1 MFKAKVHILIL
12 VASVFACAVVFA
24 QQEQLTITTYYPS
37 PYGVYNVLRLYPNS
51 GGSCAVKD
59 DVGKMWYNSTINE
72 FVFCGANNT
81 ILSLGGNASG
91 VYWAKSGNDIY
102 NNNTGSVGI
111 SGVPSGVYALEVNG
125 TSEFSAAMRFSGP
138 TNTTYFSIK
147 NDQGNMN
154 VTMRDTSGND
164 SARFQVFN
172 AGGARIDTKG
182 TGSALQISRQDD
194 STAVWSFD
202 LATDSGGNS
211 TLVGTLAANDL
222 NHTPVTTTW
231 LEAKAVNPLPI
242 PSNPIGSIL
251 NGTSTSSSRI
261 TEVNFP
267 GKVTFS
273 GGIASNLGQA
283 LILIKRMI
291 FKATDKDLPVTY
303 ISQKI
308 SATDYYCVACAS
320 SSGNHG
326 TYVRQPGYTDVG
338 MWYVKGASASDANVD
353 VVCFHIGV
361 AQFDGDKRDW

>member
-1 MFKAKVHILIL
+1 MFKSKVHILIL
-12 VASVFACAVVFA
+12 IASVFACAVVFA

-125 TSEFSAAMRFSGP
+125 TSEFSAATRFSGP

-194 STAVWSFD
+194 STAVWSLD
-202 LATDSGGNS
+202 LANNGGNS
-211 TLVGTLAANDL
+211 TLVGTLTVNDTG
-222 NHTPVTTTW
+222 TPSATRW
-231 LEAKAVNPLPI
+231 LEAKAVTPI
-242 PSNPIGSIL
+242 SNTAQAIGSIL
-251 NGTSTSSSRI
+251 GNSTTPSNRYAA
-261 TEVNFP
+261 VNFP
-267 GKVTFS
+267 GPVSFSSGIFDGVSSKGIPMVLMKHLTLADDEVVVPRVDADKYKCTVCAHS
-273 GGIASNLGQA
+273 GGNPI
-283 LILIKRMI
+283 IYVP
-291 FKATDKDLPVTY
+291 D
-303 ISQKI
+303 
-308 SATDYYCVACAS
+308 
-320 SSGNHG
+320 G
-326 TYVRQPGYTDVG
+326 TRI
-338 MWYVKGASASDANVD
+338 WKLAAKKGDTVD
-353 VVCFHIGV
+353 VVCFAS
-361 AQFDGDKRDW
+361 AQVNWVDYEKATAVSQ